1 MQHIIKILTFLTV
14 VTLSTSCLKVQH
26 LATYESSNQ
35 LISEHSHTAK
45 DSAMLAFV
53 EPFRLEME
61 FQMNEVIGHT
71 ANELMRKQPDG
82 PLNRVVADIIHDYA
96 ESALERDIDFAVQ
109 NYFGLRVN
117 SLPDGPLTLGHLYE
131 LMPFENY
138 LVVLEVPGYVVQELC
153 NLIASNDG
161 WPISYGLSFRIKDGN
176 AHAIMVSGKEIDP
189 NKTYRIATNDYL
201 ANGGD
206 NALFFRDYPQISTG
220 LLIRDVMIDHIRTL
234 SLKDELLMDLGRGNR
249 IHMDAP

>member
-1 MQHIIKILTFLTV
+1 MALVL
-14 VTLSTSCLKVQH
+14 LGSSCSKVQH
-26 LATYESSNQ
+26 LAFYESSNIV
-35 LISEHSHTAK
+35 ISQDAIFGK
-45 DSAMLAFV
+45 DSAMLAFI
-53 EPFRLEME
+53 EPFRMEME
-61 FQMNEVIGHT
+61 AQMNEVIGHT
-71 ANELMRKQPDG
+71 TNELLRKQPDG

-96 ESALERDIDFAVQ
+96 ESAVEKDIDFAVQ

-117 SLPDGPLTLGHLYE
+117 SLPEGPLTLGHLYE

-138 LVVLEVPGYVVQELC
+138 LVVLEVSGHVVQELC
-153 NLIASNDG
+153 DLIASFDG
-161 WPISYGLSFRIKDGN
+161 WPISHGLSFRIKNGN
-176 AHAIMVSGKEIDP
+176 AHSIMIRGREIDP

-234 SLKDELLMDLGRGNR
+234 SLKNEYLMDLGRGNR
-249 IHMDAP
+249 IHIDAP

>member
-1 MQHIIKILTFLTV
+1 MQYIIKILVFLTI
-14 VTLSTSCLKVQH
+14 VTWSSSCLEVQH
-26 LATYESSNQ
+26 LSIYESSNQ
-35 LISEHSHTAK
+35 PISDYSFEDK

-61 FQMNEVIGHT
+61 SQMNEVIGQT
-71 ANELMRKQPDG
+71 ANKLVRKQPDG
-82 PLNRVVADIIHDYA
+82 PLNRVVADIIHEYA
-96 ESALERDIDFAVQ
+96 ESALEKDIDFAVQ

-117 SLPDGPLTLGHLYE
+117 SLPEGPLTLGHLYE

-138 LVVLEVPGYVVQELC
+138 LVVLEVPGHVVQKLC

-176 AHAIMVSGKEIDP
+176 AHSILVSGKEIDP

-220 LLIRDVMIDHIRTL
+220 LLVRDLMIDHIRTL
-234 SLKDELLMDLGRGNR
+234 SLRDELLMDLGRGNR
-249 IHMDAP
+249 ILMDAP